1 MLEEEQK
8 TVETTETTVTT
19 DNKPQKKS
27 HKKAIIITSVV
38 AAGAVAVG
46 AGVPAILSMK
56 KGAEQQYL
64 KENPTKYLAH
74 SVTNYFNEQEKNNNA
89 YNFAKNIYK
98 AGGIKFNYN
107 AQGTEVSAVA
117 GYDSENQQV
126 YLDASGK
133 MSVMGSEQNASLKS
147 YLDKE
152 SFNVDYD
159 ILGSKGS
166 YFVDLKNLKSDFD
179 SSVFND
185 KNSSLYNEQF
195 AQMSK

>member
-74 SVTNYFNEQEKNNNA
+74 SVTNYFNEQEKNNGA

-98 AGGIKFNYN
+98 TGGIKFNYN

-117 GYDSENQQV
+117 GYDSQNRQV
-126 YLDASGK
+126 YIDLGNGYETHIPCT
-133 MSVMGSEQNASLKS
+133 V
-147 YLDKE
+147 
-152 SFNVDYD
+152 NVKLCFV
-159 ILGSKGS
+159 IFLLLVRHVPEITVLSHLTVIIQRGIPHHHVFFVAHLGHAFRVTHDGT
-166 YFVDLKNLKSDFD
+166 
-179 SSVFND
+179 
-185 KNSSLYNEQF
+185 
-195 AQMSK
+195 

>member
-19 DNKPQKKS
+19 DDKPQKKS
-27 HKKAIIITSVV
+27 HKKAIVITSVV

-74 SVTNYFNEQEKNNNA
+74 SVTNYFNEQEKNNGA

-98 AGGIKFNYN
+98 TGGIKFNYN

-117 GYDSENQQV
+117 GYDSQNRQV
-126 YLDASGK
+126 YIDASGK
-133 MSVMGSEQNASLKS
+133 MTIMGSEQNAALKS

-159 ILGSKGS
+159 FLGSKGS
-166 YFVDLKNLKSDFD
+166 YFVDLKRLCI
-179 SSVFND
+179 
-185 KNSSLYNEQF
+185 Q
-195 AQMSK
+195 